1 MNDALEFLL
10 KSIAE
15 QLSLSS
21 GDKGVLLQ
29 NLDQY
34 LPELYKYSVSIM
46 DIVVKPIGYTLL
58 GFFLLIEF
66 QALAQKMSSSSN
78 GQTGGMEFL
87 LPLVIKVGFCSLVMR
102 NLALF
107 LKAIM
112 DVGITITRGISN
124 LGIAAGGSNKI
135 DISNAMDTISDLGFF
150 SQLMLLVVFLLVLLI
165 SIFTNVLVKVIVFMR
180 FLELYVY
187 MSISPLP
194 VATLPNAELNQI
206 GKNFFKSFVAASL
219 QGTLLFLVLSFYPIL
234 VNGIF
239 TLTGGEGAF
248 EITAS
253 ILGYSVA
260 LAFCLFYTGKWSKSI
275 TTAA

>member
-1 MNDALEFLL
+1 
-10 KSIAE
+10 
-15 QLSLSS
+15 
-21 GDKGVLLQ
+21 
-29 NLDQY
+29 
-34 LPELYKYSVSIM
+34 M

-165 SIFTNVLVKVIVFMR
+165 SIFTNVLVKVIDLCR
-180 FLELYVY
+180 LPLYQ
-187 MSISPLP
+187 MQ
-194 VATLPNAELNQI
+194 N
-206 GKNFFKSFVAASL
+206 
-219 QGTLLFLVLSFYPIL
+219 
-234 VNGIF
+234 
-239 TLTGGEGAF
+239 
-248 EITAS
+248 
-253 ILGYSVA
+253 
-260 LAFCLFYTGKWSKSI
+260 
-275 TTAA
+275 